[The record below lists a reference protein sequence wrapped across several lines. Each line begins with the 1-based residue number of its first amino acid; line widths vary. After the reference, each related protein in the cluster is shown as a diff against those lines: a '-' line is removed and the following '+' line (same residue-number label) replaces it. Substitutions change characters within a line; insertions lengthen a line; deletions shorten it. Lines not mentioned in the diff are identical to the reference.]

1 MVFSANNITNNTPNH
16 DATDA
21 DTGAAVRP
29 APAAAAVPAAAVTV

>member
-29 APAAAAVPAAAVTV
+29 APASVPAAAVTV